1 METGWAFLQISNK
14 NALLGPILLPNPV
27 SFERKKQKQ
36 KQKTTADGWKFSFL
50 FNFQNPGEQ

>member
-36 KQKTTADGWKFSFL
+36 KQKTTADG
-50 FNFQNPGEQ
+50 